1 MRRLATDQP
10 DFDAVF
16 AGLIGHDTPAQ
27 AEIDSRVAAIIADVR
42 RRGDAALVE
51 YTREL
56 DRHPA
61 TDMAALEIDPARL
74 QAALAAMPAAPR
86 AALETAAARIT
97 RYAESQKIE
106 AHSFEDEYGNRLG
119 QVVRPIERAGI
130 YAPGGQAAYPSSV
143 LMNALPARAAGVSEI
158 VMMSPAPGGAV
169 NDWVLAAAALAGVH
183 RFFTIGG
190 AQAVAALAYGS
201 ETVPQVDKIVGPGN
215 AYVAEAKR
223 QVFGRVGIESVA
235 GPSEVLIIADA
246 SANPDWVALDL
257 FAQAEHGEDSRALLI
272 SPNADFLEAVDAA
285 VERLIAQQ
293 PRREIIGASLA
304 NHGALIKTAD
314 MAEALALSNRI
325 APEHLELAV
334 DHPDALLDSVEH
346 AGAIF
351 MGHRTPEAFGDYC
364 AGPNHVLPTGRTAR
378 FSSALG
384 IYDFQKRLSVIQ
396 ASEQGAA
403 ALAPIAAELAR
414 GEGLHA
420 HAASACARAEPV
432 DGKHRRSSET

>member
-1 MRRLATDQP
+1 MRRLDSHAA
-10 DFDAVF
+10 DFESRF
-16 AGLIGHDTPAQ
+16 ETLIDSDTPAQ

-42 RRGDAALVE
+42 ARGDSAVVE

-61 TDMAALEIDPARL
+61 ADMDVLEIAPARLTAALE
-74 QAALAAMPAAPR
+74 AMPAKPR
-86 AALETAAARIT
+86 AALETAAARI
-97 RYAESQKIE
+97 RSYAESQKLE
-106 AHSFEDEYGNRLG
+106 AHAYEDEYGNRLG
-119 QVVRPIERAGI
+119 QVIRPIERAGV
-130 YAPGGQAAYPSSV
+130 YAPGGKAAYPSSV
-143 LMNALPARAAGVSEI
+143 LMNALPAQVAGVSEI
-158 VMMSPAPGGAV
+158 IMVSPAPGGEV
-169 NDWVLAAAALAGVH
+169 NDWVLAAAALAGVD

-190 AQAVAALAYGS
+190 AQAVAALAYGTQS
-201 ETVPQVDKIVGPGN
+201 VPCVDKIVGPGN

-235 GPSEVLIIADA
+235 GPSEVLILADGSGDPEWA
-246 SANPDWVALDL
+246 ALDL

-272 SPNADFLEAVDAA
+272 SPDNDFLGAVEAA
-285 VERLIAQQ
+285 VERLLEEQ
-293 PRREIIGASLA
+293 PRRDIIRASLA
-304 NHGALIKTAD
+304 NHGALIAVAD
-314 MAEALALSNRI
+314 MAEAVALSNRI

-334 DHPDALLDSVEH
+334 DNPDALLDAIEH

-384 IYDFQKRLSVIQ
+384 VYDFQKRLSIIH
-396 ASEQGAA
+396 ASARGAA
-403 ALAPIAAELAR
+403 ALAPVAEELAL

-420 HAASACARAEPV
+420 HAASARVRAN
-432 DGKHRRSSET
+432 ETRG

>member
-1 MRRLATDQP
+1 MRRLDSRQA
-10 DFDAVF
+10 DFEALF
-16 AGLIGHDTPAQ
+16 AALIDHDTPAQ
-27 AEIDSRVAAIIADVR
+27 SEIDARVAAIIAEVR
-42 RRGDAALVE
+42 ARGDTAVLE

-74 QAALAAMPAAPR
+74 QSALAAMPAKPR
-86 AALETAAARIT
+86 AALETAAQRIT
-97 RYAESQKIE
+97 RFAESQKIE
-106 AHSFEDEYGNRLG
+106 AHCFEDEYGNRLG

-130 YAPGGQAAYPSSV
+130 YAPGGKAAYPSSV
-143 LMNALPARAAGVSEI
+143 LMNALPARVAGVREI
-158 VMMSPAPGGAV
+158 VMMSPAPGGEV

-183 RFFTIGG
+183 RFFTVGG
-190 AQAVAALAYGS
+190 AQAVAALAYGT
-201 ETVPQVDKIVGPGN
+201 ETVPLVDKIVGPGN

-246 SANPDWVALDL
+246 SADPEWVALDL

-272 SPNADFLEAVDAA
+272 SADAALLDAVDAA
-285 VERLIAQQ
+285 VERLIEAQ
-293 PRREIIGASLA
+293 PRRAIIEASLA
-304 NHGALIKTAD
+304 NHGALILAAD
-314 MAEALALSNRI
+314 LDAAVALSNRI

-334 DHPDALLDSVEH
+334 DDPDALLAGIQH

-384 IYDFQKRLSVIQ
+384 IYDFQKRLSVIH
-396 ASEQGAA
+396 ASERGAA
-403 ALAPIAAELAR
+403 ALAPVAAELAC
-414 GEGLHA
+414 GEGLYA
-420 HAASACARAEPV
+420 HAASAAARGANAGS
-432 DGKHRRSSET
+432 DS

>member
-1 MRRLATDQP
+1 MRRLHSDQADFEAAFAT
-10 DFDAVF
+10 
-16 AGLIGHDTPAQ
+16 LIDSDTPAQ
-27 AEIDSRVAAIIADVR
+27 AEIDSRVSAIIADVR
-42 RRGDAALVE
+42 ERGDAALVE
-51 YTREL
+51 YTRDL
-56 DRHPA
+56 DNHPA

-74 QAALAAMPAAPR
+74 QAALDAMPAEPR

-130 YAPGGQAAYPSSV
+130 YAPGGKAAYPSSV
-143 LMNALPARAAGVSEI
+143 LMNALPARAAGVKEI
-158 VMMSPAPGGAV
+158 VMMSPAPNGEV
-169 NDWVLAAAALAGVH
+169 NDWVLAAAAIAGVH

-201 ETVPQVDKIVGPGN
+201 ETVPVVDKIVGPGN

-235 GPSEVLIIADA
+235 GPSEVLIIADG
-246 SANPDWVALDL
+246 SGNPGWAALDL

-272 SPNADFLEAVDAA
+272 SPDADFIDAVDAA
-285 VERLIAQQ
+285 VERLIADQ
-293 PRREIIGASLA
+293 PRRDIIRASLA
-304 NHGALIKTAD
+304 NHGALIQTAD
-314 MAEALALSNRI
+314 MAEAVALSNRI

-334 DHPDALLDSVEH
+334 DDPDALLDGIEH

-384 IYDFQKRLSVIQ
+384 IYDFQKRLSVIH
-396 ASEQGAA
+396 ASERGAA
-403 ALAPIAAELAR
+403 ALSPVAAELAR

-420 HAASACARAEPV
+420 HAASAMARGLQTDSDA
-432 DGKHRRSSET
+432 

>member
-1 MRRLATDQP
+1 MRRLDSHAA
-10 DFDAVF
+10 DFESRF
-16 AGLIGHDTPAQ
+16 ETLIDSDTPAQ

-42 RRGDAALVE
+42 ARGDSAVVE

-61 TDMAALEIDPARL
+61 TDMDALEIAPARLTAALE
-74 QAALAAMPAAPR
+74 AMPAKPR
-86 AALETAAARIT
+86 AALETAAARI
-97 RYAESQKIE
+97 RSYAESQKLE
-106 AHSFEDEYGNRLG
+106 AHAYEDEYGNRLG
-119 QVVRPIERAGI
+119 QVIRPIARAGV
-130 YAPGGQAAYPSSV
+130 YAPGGKAAYPSSV
-143 LMNALPARAAGVSEI
+143 LMNALPAQVAGVSEI
-158 VMMSPAPGGAV
+158 IMVSPAPGGEV
-169 NDWVLAAAALAGVH
+169 NDWVLAAAALAGVD

-190 AQAVAALAYGS
+190 AQAVAALAYGTQS
-201 ETVPQVDKIVGPGN
+201 VPCVDKIVGPGN

-235 GPSEVLIIADA
+235 GPSEVLILADGSGDPEWA
-246 SANPDWVALDL
+246 ALDL

-272 SPNADFLEAVDAA
+272 SPDNDFLGAVEAA
-285 VERLIAQQ
+285 VERLLEEQ
-293 PRREIIGASLA
+293 PRRDIIRASLA
-304 NHGALIKTAD
+304 NHGALIAVAD
-314 MAEALALSNRI
+314 MAEAVALSNRI

-334 DHPDALLDSVEH
+334 DNPDALLDAIEH

-384 IYDFQKRLSVIQ
+384 VYDFQKRLSIIH
-396 ASEQGAA
+396 ASARGAA
-403 ALAPIAAELAR
+403 ALAPVAEELAL

-420 HAASACARAEPV
+420 HAASARVRAN
-432 DGKHRRSSET
+432 ETRG

>member
-1 MRRLATDQP
+1 MSMRRLDTTQA
-10 DFDAVF
+10 DFESVF
-16 AGLIGHDTPAQ
+16 AALIDSDTPAQ
-27 AEIDSRVAAIIADVR
+27 AEIDTRVASIIADVR
-42 RRGDAALVE
+42 RRGDAAVLE

-61 TDMAALEIDPARL
+61 TEMAALEIAPARL
-74 QAALAAMPAAPR
+74 TAALDRMPAAPR
-86 AALETAAARIT
+86 AALETAAERIV

-106 AHSFEDEYGNRLG
+106 AHSFEDEHGNRLG

-130 YAPGGQAAYPSSV
+130 YAPGGKAAYPSSV
-143 LMNALPARAAGVSEI
+143 LMNALPARVAGVAEI
-158 VMMSPAPGGAV
+158 VMVSPAPNGEV

-183 RFFTIGG
+183 RFFTVGG
-190 AQAVAALAYGS
+190 AQAVAALAYGTES
-201 ETVPQVDKIVGPGN
+201 VPVVDKIVGPGN

-235 GPSEVLIIADA
+235 GPSEVLILGDGSGDPEWA
-246 SANPDWVALDL
+246 ALDL

-272 SPNADFLEAVDAA
+272 SPDGDYLEAVAAA
-285 VERLIAQQ
+285 VEKLIEDQ
-293 PRREIIGASLA
+293 PRREIIRASLA
-304 NHGALIKTAD
+304 NHGALIQVAD
-314 MAEALALSNRI
+314 MAEAVLLSNRI

-334 DHPDALLDSVEH
+334 GEPEALLDAIEH

-384 IYDFQKRLSVIQ
+384 VYDFQKRLSVIH
-396 ASEQGAA
+396 ASGRGAA
-403 ALAPIAAELAR
+403 ALAPVAAELAR

-420 HAASACARAEPV
+420 HAASAEARTGSV
-432 DGKHRRSSET
+432 DTDA

>member
-10 DFDAVF
+10 DFEAAF
-16 AGLIGHDTPAQ
+16 AALIDHDTPAQ

-42 RRGDAALVE
+42 ARGDAALIE

-56 DRHPA
+56 DGHPA

-74 QAALAAMPAAPR
+74 QAALDAMPDAPR

-97 RYAESQKIE
+97 RYAESQAIE

-119 QVVRPIERAGI
+119 HVVRPIERAGI
-130 YAPGGQAAYPSSV
+130 YAPGGKAAYPSSV

-158 VMMSPAPGGAV
+158 VMMSPAPNGEV

-190 AQAVAALAYGS
+190 AQAVAGLAYGT

-235 GPSEVLIIADA
+235 GPSEVLILADGSGNA
-246 SANPDWVALDL
+246 DWAALDL

-272 SPNADFLEAVDAA
+272 SPDAGFLDAVDAA
-285 VERLIAQQ
+285 VERLIAAQ
-293 PRREIIGASLA
+293 PRGDIIRASLA
-304 NHGALIKTAD
+304 NHGALIHVAD
-314 MAEALALSNRI
+314 MAEAVALSNRI

-334 DHPDALLDSVEH
+334 DAPEALIDGIVH

-384 IYDFQKRLSVIQ
+384 IYDFQKRLSVIH
-396 ASEQGAA
+396 ASERGAA
-403 ALAPIAAELAR
+403 ALAPVAAELAR
-414 GEGLHA
+414 GEGLYA
-420 HAASACARAEPV
+420 HAESAAVRGRITDTDA
-432 DGKHRRSSET
+432 

>member
-1 MRRLATDQP
+1 MRRLDSHAA
-10 DFDAVF
+10 DFESRF
-16 AGLIGHDTPAQ
+16 ETLIDSDTPAQ

-42 RRGDAALVE
+42 ARGDSAVVE

-61 TDMAALEIDPARL
+61 TDMDALEIAPARLTAALE
-74 QAALAAMPAAPR
+74 AMPAKPR
-86 AALETAAARIT
+86 AALETAAARI
-97 RYAESQKIE
+97 RSYAESQKLE
-106 AHSFEDEYGNRLG
+106 AHVYEDEYGNRLG
-119 QVVRPIERAGI
+119 QVIRPIERAGV
-130 YAPGGQAAYPSSV
+130 YAPGGKAAYPSSV
-143 LMNALPARAAGVSEI
+143 LMNALPAQVAGVSEI
-158 VMMSPAPGGAV
+158 IMVSPAPGGEV
-169 NDWVLAAAALAGVH
+169 NDWVLAAAALAGVD

-190 AQAVAALAYGS
+190 AQAVAALAYGTQS
-201 ETVPQVDKIVGPGN
+201 VPCVDKIVGPGN

-235 GPSEVLIIADA
+235 GPSEVLILADGSGDPEWA
-246 SANPDWVALDL
+246 ALDL

-272 SPNADFLEAVDAA
+272 SPDNDFLGAVEAA
-285 VERLIAQQ
+285 VERLLEEQ
-293 PRREIIGASLA
+293 PRRDIIRASLA
-304 NHGALIKTAD
+304 NHGALIAVAD
-314 MAEALALSNRI
+314 MAEAVALSNRI

-334 DHPDALLDSVEH
+334 DNPDALLDAIEH

-384 IYDFQKRLSVIQ
+384 VYDFQKRLSIIH
-396 ASEQGAA
+396 ASARGAA
-403 ALAPIAAELAR
+403 ALAPVAEELAL

-420 HAASACARAEPV
+420 HAASARVRAN
-432 DGKHRRSSET
+432 ETRG